1 MSEDKDFEHSIRF
14 TDSVKKDA
22 ERIAAL
28 LKLDEWYHSFVI
40 GIHLGLRHA
49 EASVKGDTEVV
60 FCTPYVAELI
70 KNNQKFIEALCEEG
84 VVEWLTP
91 FVLTKSKQGGV
102 AQSTTTT
109 TNQP

>member
-1 MSEDKDFEHSIRF
+1 MSEDKDYKHSILF

-22 ERIAAL
+22 ERMAAL
-28 LKLDEWYHSFVI
+28 LKLNEWHHCFDI
-40 GIHLGLRHA
+40 GLNLGLAHA

-70 KNNQKFIEALCEEG
+70 ENNQKFIEALCEEG

-91 FVLTKSKQGGV
+91 FVLTKSKQGGIT
-102 AQSTTTT
+102 QSTTPP
-109 TNQP
+109 NEP

>member
-1 MSEDKDFEHSIRF
+1 M
-14 TDSVKKDA
+14 
-22 ERIAAL
+22 AAL
-28 LKLDEWYHSFVI
+28 LKLDEWYHSFGI
-40 GIHLGLRHA
+40 GLNLGLKHA
-49 EASVKGDTEVV
+49 EASAKGDTEVV

-91 FVLTKSKQGGV
+91 FVLAKSRQG
-102 AQSTTTT
+102 ATQSTTD